1 MILSA
6 LLLSMQAAPAEPV
19 PEIVV
24 LANLRSIRASVGQDS
39 EGNYHCSLDRSTGRA
54 SIDDKLCRAVT
65 DCVRD
70 GASDDAAIS
79 ACIREERGRLI
90 RRLERQM
97 RRRSQ

>member
-54 SIDDKLCRAVT
+54 KLDDRLCRAVT
-65 DCVRD
+65 QCVRE
-70 GASDDAAIS
+70 GNRDDAAIS
-79 ACIREERGRLI
+79 SCIREERGQLVRQ
-90 RRLERQM
+90 LERQI
-97 RRRSQ
+97 RRNAQ